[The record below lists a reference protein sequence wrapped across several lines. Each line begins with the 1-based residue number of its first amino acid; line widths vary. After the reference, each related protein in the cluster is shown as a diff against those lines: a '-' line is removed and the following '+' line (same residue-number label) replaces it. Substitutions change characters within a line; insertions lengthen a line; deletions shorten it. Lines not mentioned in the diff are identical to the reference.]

1 MFSRFSKSFFAGMRP
16 ASEAEQWS
24 PSFIQ
29 VVAWFDA
36 SDTES
41 YTTSG
46 ATLTSITDKVGT
58 YNMDIINSPTV
69 VSGGLNGYNVFDFDG
84 TSSLISDSFETQ
96 VDNNGNHWA
105 IGLFLADIVD
115 HTQDSFWSYETN
127 QSPKRDYAISSAASN
142 NTWPGELDL
151 DSLSS
156 NRISSTIGNKKG
168 FNSAISLDNW
178 HIVVAIFNKTGNQI
192 AVRVD
197 GGYAFTPVSD
207 YDNSLSSNQDLRI
220 MRNRANRRLDGQFA
234 EFFSVADLPGSGGSD
249 ITDVEKA
256 EGYLAHKW
264 GLSGVLPSDHP
275 YKSTI
280 P

>member
-16 ASEAEQWS
+16 SSEAEQWS

-41 YTTSG
+41 YTTGGS
-46 ATLTSITDKVGT
+46 TLTSNPDNVGT
-58 YNMDIINSPTV
+58 YNMDIINGPTV

-96 VDNNGNHWA
+96 VDSNGNHWA
-105 IGLFLADIVD
+105 IGLFLADTVD

-156 NRISSTIGNKKG
+156 NRISSTIGKKNG
-168 FNSAISLDNW
+168 FESAISLDNW
-178 HIVVAIFNKTGNQI
+178 HIEVAIFTKTGNQI
-192 AVRVD
+192 AVRWD
-197 GGYAFTPVSD
+197 GGTAFTPVSD

-220 MRNRANRRLDGQFA
+220 MRNRANRRLDGRFA

-264 GLSGVLPSDHP
+264 GLSGLLPSDHP